1 MGNSQRFSALY
12 IYIYILVASVTPEM
26 YMNVCS
32 GLYCVHMS
40 EKSHHPGITFIFSD
54 LNKHLVFIA
63 TIQSSAT

>member
-1 MGNSQRFSALY
+1 M
-12 IYIYILVASVTPEM
+12 ASVTPEM